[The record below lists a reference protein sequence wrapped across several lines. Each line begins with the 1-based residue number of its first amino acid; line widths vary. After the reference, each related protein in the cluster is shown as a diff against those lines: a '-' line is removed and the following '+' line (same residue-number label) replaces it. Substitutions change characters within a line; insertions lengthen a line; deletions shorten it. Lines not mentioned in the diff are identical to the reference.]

1 MPSESIY
8 IGLISGTSLDG
19 VDAVA
24 VDFSADQVNLLASHL
39 EPYSIHLQE
48 ALRSICLPGENEI
61 DRLGEL
67 DRQVAKTFA
76 DACNTLLDKAG
87 LQYKQVIAIGS
98 HGQTIR
104 HRPYAKHPFT
114 LQIGDPNTLT
124 ELTGVT
130 TVADFRRRDMAAG
143 GQGAPLVPA
152 LHQALFQHP
161 EQKRIVLNLGG
172 IANIT
177 CLPSE
182 KDNLVI
188 GYDTGPANTLLDRW
202 IKQHLAVDLDHKG
215 EWARCGKVQDTLLQ
229 ELLADTYFNQP
240 PPKSTGSEY
249 FNLDWLG
256 KKLAQINYA
265 AEDVQATLLELTAV
279 SIAQAIIRE
288 GYSESE
294 ILVCGGGVHN
304 AYLLERLNAQL
315 PDSTIHPTSEYGVNP
330 DWVEAITFAWLAK
343 RTLAGL
349 NGNLCSVTGAVRDVV
364 LGGIYPSSL

>member
-24 VDFSADQVNLLASHL
+24 VDFSANQVNLLASHL

-67 DRQVAKTFA
+67 DRQVANTFA
-76 DACNTLLDKAG
+76 DACHALLDKAG
-87 LQYKQVIAIGS
+87 LQHKHIVAIGS

-114 LQIGDPNTLT
+114 LQIGDPNTLA

-177 CLPSE
+177 CLPSG
-182 KDNLVI
+182 KDNSVI
-188 GYDTGPANTLLDRW
+188 GYDTGPANTLLDCW
-202 IKQHLAVDLDHKG
+202 IKQHLVVNLDHKG
-215 EWARCGKVQDTLLQ
+215 EWARSGKVLDALLQ

-249 FNLDWLG
+249 FNLEWLG
-256 KKLAQINYA
+256 KKLPQINYA
-265 AEDVQATLLELTAV
+265 TEDVQATLLELTAV
-279 SIAQAIIRE
+279 SVAQAITRE
-288 GYSESE
+288 GYSQSE

-304 AYLLERLNAQL
+304 TYLLEQLSTQL
-315 PDSTIHPTSEYGVNP
+315 PESTIRPTSEYGVNP

-349 NGNLCSVTGAVRDVV
+349 NGNISSVTGAARDLV
-364 LGGIYPSSL
+364 LGGIYPASL